1 MLEMYARIHTREH
14 YENFFSYHHSLVLIE
29 IHAGNSRSKCTL
41 EYYENS
47 SHASRSNT
55 GTKLKTKKN
64 LVIISKLKIGDKI
77 AFNKKSG
84 LLKLHTPSLGTKM
97 TRTFTRES
105 RWTGLNKVQQ
115 TLNDA
120 LSIVEEGEETNR
132 SEIEVIESVLTEALG
147 TGLENLKSTYES
159 DESVAAYVSKIQ
171 RISLARL
178 SRAHD
183 LRWGE
188 MRKSMSKN

>member
-1 MLEMYARIHTREH
+1 
-14 YENFFSYHHSLVLIE
+14 
-29 IHAGNSRSKCTL
+29 
-41 EYYENS
+41 
-47 SHASRSNT
+47 
-55 GTKLKTKKN
+55 
-64 LVIISKLKIGDKI
+64 
-77 AFNKKSG
+77 
-84 LLKLHTPSLGTKM
+84 M

-120 LSIVEEGEETNR
+120 LSLVEEGEKSDR
-132 SEIEVIESVLTEALG
+132 SEIEVVESILTDALS

-171 RISLARL
+171 RISLSRL

-183 LRWGE
+183 ARWRDMTNE
-188 MRKSMSKN
+188 NE